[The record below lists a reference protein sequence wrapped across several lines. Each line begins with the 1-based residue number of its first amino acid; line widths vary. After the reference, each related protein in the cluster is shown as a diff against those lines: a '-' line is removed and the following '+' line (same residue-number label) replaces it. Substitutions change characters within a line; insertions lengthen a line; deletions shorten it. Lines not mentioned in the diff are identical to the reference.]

1 MVPCICLS
9 FTGHTLFVVFS
20 FFFFGVCV
28 WGGGGGESR
37 ETLSLYP
44 AKGTSWLVLL
54 RSLAR
59 VFDAHS
65 MGSQG
70 YLQAARKIR
79 LFRWC

>member
-1 MVPCICLS
+1 MCLLS

-20 FFFFGVCV
+20 FYFWVCV
-28 WGGGGGESR
+28 CGGGGVGGESR
-37 ETLSLYP
+37 ETLSQYP

-54 RSLAR
+54 CSLAR

-70 YLQAARKIR
+70 YLQAEN
-79 LFRWC
+79 